1 MVATIVAGRVNRERG
16 RPYLRK
22 AEVPQN
28 RLLKNLFWVYSFLLR
43 FLVLLCL
50 SLAMLLIA
58 VGLGLLALGMAT
70 PTAPV
75 VTPGRNGH
83 AGTAC
88 PKLTLLGYTPV
99 LRGPSEGSCSG
110 RLLPGTPAAAAAAE
124 VDR

>member
-1 MVATIVAGRVNRERG
+1 M
-16 RPYLRK
+16 
-22 AEVPQN
+22 
-28 RLLKNLFWVYSFLLR
+28 
-43 FLVLLCL
+43 
-50 SLAMLLIA
+50 IA

-110 RLLPGTPAAAAAAE
+110 FYLAHLRWTADAFGMRMLAE
-124 VDR
+124 CSRCTVDRDDAGGAG

>member
-1 MVATIVAGRVNRERG
+1 M
-16 RPYLRK
+16 
-22 AEVPQN
+22 
-28 RLLKNLFWVYSFLLR
+28 
-43 FLVLLCL
+43 
-50 SLAMLLIA
+50 IA

-99 LRGPSEGSCSG
+99 LRGPSQASG
-110 RLLPGTPAAAAAAE
+110 RLPAHLRLPLLMWTADAFGMRMLAE
-124 VDR
+124 CSRCTVDRERANAPPWRTLLSPSKLW